1 MTRLTVLVLAT
12 LLGPAVASAQRG
24 GAAAPGAPGV
34 DAVFYSV
41 GYVEVAPASRSAATA
56 ALVRYRDACPRQD
69 GCTRV
74 ELFEQVGRP
83 GHFALFETWRDQA
96 SFDRRGPEATKGLAD
111 ALESIRVSPLDQRP
125 YKTLTVAAASA
136 APSNDAVVVITH
148 VDTSPGPQVP
158 VLLTRVAE
166 ASRKEAGNLRFDVV
180 QHTMRANHHT
190 VIEVWRNQAALDAH
204 AAAAP
209 TKQYREELQP
219 LTGSPLDERV
229 FAAVR

>member
-1 MTRLTVLVLAT
+1 MMRLIALVVVTVLA
-12 LLGPAVASAQRG
+12 PALASAQG
-24 GAAAPGAPGV
+24 GAPA
-34 DAVFYSV
+34 DTVFYSV
-41 GYVEVAPASRSAATA
+41 GYVEVAPASRSAATT

-69 GCTRV
+69 GCTRI

-83 GHFALFETWRDQA
+83 GHFALFETWRDQG
-96 SFDRRGPEATKGLAD
+96 SFDRRAAEAAKTLVD
-111 ALESIRVSPLDQRP
+111 ALASFRVSPLDQRP
-125 YKTLTVAAASA
+125 YKTLSVAAAA
-136 APSNDAVVVITH
+136 APAPNDAVVVITH

-158 VLLTRVAE
+158 VLLTRLAE

-204 AAAAP
+204 AASASS
-209 TKQYREELQP
+209 KQYREELQP

-229 FAAVR
+229 FTALR